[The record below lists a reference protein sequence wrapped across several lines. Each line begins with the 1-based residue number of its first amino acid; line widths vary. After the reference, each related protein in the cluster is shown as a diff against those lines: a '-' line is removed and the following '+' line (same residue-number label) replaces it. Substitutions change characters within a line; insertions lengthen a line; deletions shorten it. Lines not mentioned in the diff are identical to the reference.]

1 MKIITLALTL
11 ALVGCNSSRAAESPP
26 APATVAT
33 VQPPAAAPTPP
44 SPNFVVDLVLAVDPD
59 AKCDRVYTDE
69 GPTHVHSARCRM
81 STKAIIY
88 ASISTDKGFVP
99 QPLNGPAPEQHA
111 SAPAA
116 PPAPPASEPRK

>member
-1 MKIITLALTL
+1 MKLAIALVI

-33 VQPPAAAPTPP
+33 AQVSSPVTAPATP

-81 STKAIIY
+81 STKAVIY
-88 ASISTDKGFVP
+88 ATISTDKGFVP

-111 SAPAA
+111 STP
-116 PPAPPASEPRK
+116 PPAPAPEPRK